1 MTDLLTA
8 LKQLR
13 DTGPYDRSTGICS
26 QLDLYG
32 LYSAEERRQFRNSF
46 KTWPHYSGDISFP
59 VPSTDKS
66 IDAIDAYFDNLYDL
80 WDRDT
85 EYGRLRWDLLD
96 HIIAEMSHD

>member
-13 DTGPYDRSTGICS
+13 ENGPKDRDEGICA
-26 QLDLYG
+26 QFDLYG
-32 LYSAEERRQFRNSF
+32 LYSSQEQMRRFKASF
-46 KTWPHYSGDISFP
+46 KTWPHYSGDHSFP
-59 VPSTDKS
+59 VPSPDKS
-66 IDAIDAYFDNLYDL
+66 VDAIYAYFDESNDL

-96 HIIAEMSHD
+96 HIIAEMSK

>member
-13 DTGPYDRSTGICS
+13 ENGPYNRDAGICA
-26 QLDLYG
+26 QFDLYG
-32 LYSAEERRQFRNSF
+32 LYSSEERQQFRASF
-46 KTWPHYSGDISFP
+46 KTWPHYSGGISFP
-59 VPSTDKS
+59 VPSTDGFTE
-66 IDAIDAYFDNLYDL
+66 AIDAYFDETNDL

-96 HIIAEMSHD
+96 HIIKELSK

>member
-13 DTGPYDRSTGICS
+13 DNGPKNRDSGICS
-26 QLDLYG
+26 QLG
-32 LYSAEERRQFRNSF
+32 LYCLCNLEEYRQFLACF
-46 KTWPHYSGDISFP
+46 KTWPHYSGDIDFP
-59 VPSTDKS
+59 VPSPDKS
-66 IDAIDAYFDNLYDL
+66 IEAIDAYFDKSNDI

-96 HIIAEMSHD
+96 HIIKELSK

>member
-13 DTGPYDRSTGICS
+13 ENGPYNRDGGICS
-26 QLDLYG
+26 QFDLYG
-32 LYSAEERRQFRNSF
+32 LYSSEERRQFRDSF
-46 KTWPHYSGDISFP
+46 KTWPHYSGDINFP
-59 VPSTDKS
+59 VPGTAA
-66 IDAIDAYFDNLYDL
+66 AIDAYFDKGNDL

-96 HIIAEMSHD
+96 HIIKELSK

>member
-13 DTGPYDRSTGICS
+13 ENGPRIRSAGICS
-26 QLDLYG
+26 QFDLYG
-32 LYSAEERRQFRNSF
+32 SYRSEERRQFRACF
-46 KTWPHYSGDISFP
+46 ETWPHYSGDDSFP
-59 VPSTDKS
+59 VPSPDKS
-66 IDAIDAYFDNLYDL
+66 MDAIDAYFYDGNDL

-96 HIIAEMSHD
+96 HIIKELSK

>member
-13 DTGPYDRSTGICS
+13 ENGPYNRDEGICAH
-26 QLDLYG
+26 LDLYG
-32 LYSAEERRQFRNSF
+32 LYSKDERRQFRDSF
-46 KTWPHYSGDISFP
+46 KTWPHYSRDIGFP
-59 VPSTDKS
+59 VPSPDKS
-66 IDAIDAYFDNLYDL
+66 IASIDAYFDNLDDL

-96 HIIAEMSHD
+96 HIIKEMSK

>member
-13 DTGPYDRSTGICS
+13 ENGPKNRGGGICS

-32 LYSAEERRQFRNSF
+32 WYSSEEHRQFRDSF
-46 KTWPHYSGDISFP
+46 ETWQYYSGDPSFP
-59 VPSTDKS
+59 VPGTAA
-66 IDAIDAYFDNLYDL
+66 AIDAYFDKSIDL

-85 EYGRLRWDLLD
+85 AYGRLRWDLLD
-96 HIIAEMSHD
+96 HIIKELSK

>member
-13 DTGPYDRSTGICS
+13 ENGPTNRDVGICS
-26 QLDLYG
+26 QLDLFG
-32 LYSAEERRQFRNSF
+32 WYSSEERQQFLACF
-46 KTWPHYSGDISFP
+46 KTWPQYSGDIDFP
-59 VPSTDKS
+59 VPGPAA
-66 IDAIDAYFDNLYDL
+66 AIDAYFDNLYDL

-96 HIIAEMSHD
+96 HIIKEMSK

>member
-13 DTGPYDRSTGICS
+13 ENGPKNRDVGICS
-26 QLDLYG
+26 QFY
-32 LYSAEERRQFRNSF
+32 LYSSEQRRQFRDSF

-59 VPSTDKS
+59 VPGTAA
-66 IDAIDAYFDNLYDL
+66 AIDAYFYDGNDL

-96 HIIAEMSHD
+96 HIIKELSK

>member
-26 QLDLYG
+26 QFEPPDSYN
-32 LYSAEERRQFRNSF
+32 SEERLQFLASF

-59 VPSTDKS
+59 VPSPDKS
-66 IDAIDAYFDNLYDL
+66 IEAIDAYFDKSNDL

-96 HIIAEMSHD
+96 HIIEELSK

>member
-13 DTGPYDRSTGICS
+13 ENGPKNRDVGICS
-26 QLDLYG
+26 QFDMFG
-32 LYSAEERRQFRNSF
+32 FYSSEQRRQFRDSF
-46 KTWPHYSGDISFP
+46 ETWPHYSGDHSFP
-59 VPSTDKS
+59 VPSPDES
-66 IDAIDAYFDNLYDL
+66 ICAMDAYFDKSNDL

-96 HIIAEMSHD
+96 HIIAEMSK

>member
-13 DTGPYDRSTGICS
+13 ENGPKNRDAGICS

-32 LYSAEERRQFRNSF
+32 SYSSEEQRWQFIASF
-46 KTWPHYSGDISFP
+46 MTWPHYSGDISFP
-59 VPSTDKS
+59 VPSPDKS
-66 IDAIDAYFDNLYDL
+66 IEAIDAYFDKSNDL

-96 HIIAEMSHD
+96 HIIKEMSK

>member
-13 DTGPYDRSTGICS
+13 ENGPYDRSTGICS
-26 QLDLYG
+26 QFDSPE
-32 LYSAEERRQFRNSF
+32 LYSTAELRQYLDSF
-46 KTWPHYSGDISFP
+46 KTWPHYSGDSSFP
-59 VPSTDKS
+59 VPSPDVS
-66 IDAIDAYFDNLYDL
+66 IEAIDAYFDNLGDL

-96 HIIAEMSHD
+96 HIIKELSK